1 MTQAE
6 ERKLF
11 AANQAPAIAKQ
22 IGITGKA
29 SNLGPV
35 SSRFVYFADDTRLLL
50 VAGEHEEGHA
60 QVALSIGISL
70 AAHLGKS
77 LTLCLPKRLHRPTL
91 LRSPWLK
98 DSARPELWVHDEAAV
113 ASQTRQLTR
122 EHAIQEMQR
131 KAAKG
136 DVQKDFTE
144 SSTALHLGDSVVSV
158 TDWAT
163 TDPRLDP
170 GHRKGERSWHFRGQ
184 RVLSLRR
191 AAKNVHIRAGI
202 HYSSEEKAPLMVE
215 VSPANPLGAGGLA
228 EVQRYVEAAIVERLK
243 SRDSKI
249 SRPDEHWLQAVIRRD
264 PELIGIEQPALRE
277 FPAWRPADNPKGFS
291 RGFIDLLGLDGQGK
305 IRIAE
310 AKLAANNDPMFVLQG
325 LDYYI
330 WAQVYRA
337 ALGAR
342 LGAAK
347 AAPVEIHYVI
357 GLQPGAGA
365 GLLSKAAPVAEALG
379 DDIPWAVHLLTD
391 WYDRDRASDSA
402 RGRKIGSQSFPMR
415 QMPAPQE
422 ITS

>member
-29 SNLGPV
+29 SKLGRV

-50 VAGEHEEGHA
+50 VAGEHEGGHV
-60 QVALSIGISL
+60 QEALPIGISL
-70 AAHLGKS
+70 AAHSGMS
-77 LTLCLPKRLHRPTL
+77 LVLALPETWHRPTL
-91 LRSPWLK
+91 LRLPWLK
-98 DSARPELWVHDEAAV
+98 KSARPELWVHDGAA
-113 ASQTRQLTR
+113 AARRTRQLTR
-122 EHAIQEMQR
+122 EQAIQEMQR

-136 DVQKDFTE
+136 DVHKDFTE
-144 SSTALHLGDSVVSV
+144 SSTALHLGDTVASV

-163 TDPRLDP
+163 ADPRLDP

-191 AAKNVHIRAGI
+191 SSKKVVQIRAGI
-202 HYSSEEKAPLMVE
+202 HFSEEDKAPHT
-215 VSPANPLGAGGLA
+215 VSVSAEEPSDGGLA
-228 EVQRYVEAAIVERLK
+228 EICAAVEDAIEKRLGGEATT
-243 SRDSKI
+243 I

-277 FPAWRPADNPKGFS
+277 FPAWRPADNPRGFS

-330 WAQVYRA
+330 WAQVYRE

-347 AAPVEIHYVI
+347 AAPVEIHYVV

-365 GLLSKAAPVAEALG
+365 GLLSKAAPVAEAL
-379 DDIPWAVHLLTD
+379 DDEIPWAVHLLTD

>member
-1 MTQAE
+1 
-6 ERKLF
+6 
-11 AANQAPAIAKQ
+11 
-22 IGITGKA
+22 
-29 SNLGPV
+29 
-35 SSRFVYFADDTRLLL
+35 
-50 VAGEHEEGHA
+50 
-60 QVALSIGISL
+60 
-70 AAHLGKS
+70 
-77 LTLCLPKRLHRPTL
+77 
-91 LRSPWLK
+91 
-98 DSARPELWVHDEAAV
+98 
-113 ASQTRQLTR
+113 
-122 EHAIQEMQR
+122 MQR

-136 DVQKDFTE
+136 DLQKDFTD
-144 SSTALHLGDSVVSV
+144 SSTALQLGDAVASL

-163 TDPRLDP
+163 RDPRLDP

-191 AAKNVHIRAGI
+191 SSKKVVQVRAGI
-202 HYSSEEKAPLMVE
+202 HYSSEEKAPLMAE
-215 VSPANPLGAGGLA
+215 VSPANPLDAGRLA
-228 EVQRYVEAAIVERLK
+228 EVQRYVETATVERLK
-243 SRDSKI
+243 SSDSKI

-277 FPAWRPADNPKGFS
+277 FPAWRPADNPRGFN

-357 GLQPGAGA
+357 GLQPGTGA
-365 GLLSKAAPVAEALG
+365 GLLSKAAPVAEAL
-379 DDIPWAVHLLTD
+379 DEDVCWAVHLLTN
-391 WYDRDRASDSA
+391 WYDRDRASGA
-402 RGRKIGSQSFPMR
+402 EQSVVRTQQFPLR
-415 QMPAPQE
+415 QMPSPDKLA
-422 ITS
+422 S